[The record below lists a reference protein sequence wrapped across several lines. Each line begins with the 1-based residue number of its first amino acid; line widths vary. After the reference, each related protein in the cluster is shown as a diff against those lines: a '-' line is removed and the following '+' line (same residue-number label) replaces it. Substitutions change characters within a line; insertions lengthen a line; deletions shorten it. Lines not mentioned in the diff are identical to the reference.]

1 MSSIKALPA
10 RCVAGKMLRTA
21 TLQHRATA
29 EATPAAMPTP
39 APDHARGRSTR
50 TYCVTIKWNRTTE
63 DWCRYVFK
71 AGDKYYAFDTLE
83 DTPQGERAR
92 DF

>member
-1 MSSIKALPA
+1 M
-10 RCVAGKMLRTA
+10 
-21 TLQHRATA
+21 
-29 EATPAAMPTP
+29 
-39 APDHARGRSTR
+39 
-50 TYCVTIKWNRTTE
+50 TIKWNRTTE